1 MRHEKLGWEEIF
13 LQAAKIVSFIGMLVV
28 GRKCIVLI
36 NHLQTWPGTSDI

>member
-1 MRHEKLGWEEIF
+1 MRHERLGWEEIS

-36 NHLQTWPGTSDI
+36 NHLQTWLDMSDI